1 MGIVEGVLLYI
12 VALGQTM
19 QLLLQ
24 TDVTSIPILSNLYFI
39 DNLTLVNHRIKK
51 SISTLQHQHYNI
63 KVSFQNIEG
72 KNTDDLKSL
81 YYV

>member
-12 VALGQTM
+12 VALGQTI

-39 DNLTLVNHRIKK
+39 DNLTLVNHRIK
-51 SISTLQHQHYNI
+51 
-63 KVSFQNIEG
+63 G
-72 KNTDDLKSL
+72 P
-81 YYV
+81 